1 MIKTP
6 WPRFAKGKP
15 FKKIKLPIEMQY
27 DIKTAYNMCRFNR
40 IVYAE
45 KDWDDDYQ
53 AFVSDGT
60 VSLLDSDKPFC
71 LMSDISLDSFKKLDT
86 LLRPLAEEWSGVEL
100 EFVNGY
106 GVRSYVRD
114 SILNVHRDNPASHII
129 SAIIFVDE
137 YPGKIK
143 WPLDFVDHDK
153 KHHQVTFEFGDMLLY
168 ESLCPHAREIPFP
181 GEFYRN
187 MYLHWKPKN
196 WDPTPYSQNKLKYSS
211 IQEALNEN

>member
-1 MIKTP
+1 MIPVVLSLITCEIPIKP
-6 WPRFAKGKP
+6 LKHLLENNDKGKM
-15 FKKIKLPIEMQY
+15 ILEVV
-27 DIKTAYNMCRFNR
+27 A
-40 IVYAE
+40 
-45 KDWDDDYQ
+45 DDTYFSPWESE
-53 AFVSDGT
+53 FV
-60 VSLLDSDKPFC
+60 V
-71 LMSDISLDSFKKLDT
+71 DSFKKLDT